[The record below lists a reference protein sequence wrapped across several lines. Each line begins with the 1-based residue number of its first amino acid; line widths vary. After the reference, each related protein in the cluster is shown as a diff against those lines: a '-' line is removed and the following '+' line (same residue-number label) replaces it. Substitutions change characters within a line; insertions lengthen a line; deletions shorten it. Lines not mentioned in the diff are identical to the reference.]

1 MSKIKPYDEEEGASE
16 GGDTCFRNL
25 RDLEPAEAE
34 EKSEEA
40 PIHEFEEEEETIVE
54 DWDFEPEEEEEE
66 IKESNHLMIEAEDP
80 AAGLAMALDSLKK
93 IHRELGTKHPV
104 ARSAVQTFPIAASHR
119 WRSAWQARIW
129 WSSMQL
135 IWTI

>member
-1 MSKIKPYDEEEGASE
+1 M
-16 GGDTCFRNL
+16 
-25 RDLEPAEAE
+25 
-34 EKSEEA
+34 
-40 PIHEFEEEEETIVE
+40 E

-80 AAGLAMALDSLKK
+80 AAGLAMALDSLKRFTASWGPS
-93 IHRELGTKHPV
+93 IRLP
-104 ARSAVQTFPIAASHR
+104 RSAAQTFPIAASHR

-129 WSSMQL
+129 WSSMRP